1 MAARMP
7 TYPDDLSLFD
17 VAAVDARDAIA
28 LGRAMVDA
36 VNMSTVDAAVSS

>member
-1 MAARMP
+1 MC
-7 TYPDDLSLFD
+7 PDDLSLFV

-36 VNMSTVDAAVSS
+36 VNMIAIDAAVSS

>member
-1 MAARMP
+1 MP
-7 TYPDDLSLFD
+7 MCPDDDDLSLFV

-36 VNMSTVDAAVSS
+36 VNMIAIDAAVSS